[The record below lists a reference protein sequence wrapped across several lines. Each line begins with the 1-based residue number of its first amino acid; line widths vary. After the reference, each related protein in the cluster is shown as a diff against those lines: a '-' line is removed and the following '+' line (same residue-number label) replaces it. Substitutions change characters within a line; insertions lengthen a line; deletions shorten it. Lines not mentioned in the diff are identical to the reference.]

1 MNEEK
6 MSDDV
11 PTDIS
16 LTRAFQGIIKK
27 GDSEELI
34 QFLSQHSPNVKS
46 TRGGFRTPLTFACYY
61 ARGPIVQILLAYNA
75 NPNILDPE
83 GQSCLINYLSTRE
96 LIPERDIPVINAI
109 LERSPHLIN
118 LRSQR
123 GITPLYQAV
132 AYDAPLEIIQF
143 LLDKGADVNQPGPD
157 GSVILIAVNNLVST
171 LKEQRRPQNPQMPDV
186 EGDEMDAIVGFN
198 RPGGVNPENIFSN
211 SVDILRYLLRNPN
224 IMIPDL
230 PDSIKQRY
238 PEIVSFINKERQR
251 SLYNKQ
257 FAEKGKQAAVL
268 REMNVFPDDIQSDIL
283 KYLFKRK
290 SGKKKK
296 SIKKSNKKAKKS
308 SKIKKSNKKAKK
320 SIINK

>member
-1 MNEEK
+1 MSEQKMN
-6 MSDDV
+6 DDV

-16 LTRAFQGIIKK
+16 LTREFQGIIKK
-27 GDSEELI
+27 GDVEELI
-34 QFLSQHSPNVKS
+34 RFLSQYSPNVKS

-143 LLDKGADVNQPGPD
+143 LVKRGADVNQPGPD

-171 LKEQRRPQNPQMPDV
+171 LKEQRRAQIPQMPDFQ
-186 EGDEMDAIVGFN
+186 GDEMDAIVGMN
-198 RPGGVNPENIFSN
+198 RQVNPENIFSN
-211 SVDILRYLLRNPN
+211 SVDILRYLVRIPN
-224 IMIPDL
+224 ITIPDL

-238 PEIVSFINKERQR
+238 PQIVSFINKERQR
-251 SLYNKQ
+251 FLHNKQ

-268 REMNVFPDDIQSDIL
+268 RELNIFPEDVENEVLQ
-283 KYLFKRK
+283 YLFKSTKK
-290 SGKKKK
+290 SSKKAKKK
-296 SIKKSNKKAKKS
+296 SIIKKKKGSKKKTTKKRKSNKK
-308 SKIKKSNKKAKK
+308 
-320 SIINK
+320 